1 MPPIERTGIASQAL
15 NQAEVTKKSADI
27 SPVSPAA
34 ATSPSSQQLSAQDF
48 QAKLKLKEGPLDL
61 ASDRQGLQAA
71 IQEGGNL
78 KMPDSLNRSERFQS
92 FMQQFFSSSQIGDD
106 PTSHQ
111 ALQMQAQFLMPR
123 SDTDHSHV

>member
-15 NQAEVTKKSADI
+15 HQAEITKKTADI
-27 SPVSPAA
+27 SAVSPTV

-48 QAKLKLKEGPLDL
+48 QAKLKLKEVPLDL
-61 ASDRQGLQAA
+61 AADRQGLQAA

-78 KMPDSLNRSERFQS
+78 KMPDSLNRSERFQG
-92 FMQQFFSSSQIGDD
+92 FMQQFFGSSQLGDE

-111 ALQMQAQFLMPR
+111 ALQMQAQFLLPR
-123 SDTDHSHV
+123 SETDTSHV